1 MNFFKINQVT
11 FEDDM
16 MLNMGQLLSIPFVII
31 GIVILF
37 VSKRQGR
44 AKNDFQNAMDE
55 SPKAEQ
61 A

>member
-1 MNFFKINQVT
+1 
-11 FEDDM
+11 M

-44 AKNDFQNAMDE
+44 EKNDFQNAMDA

-61 A
+61 V